1 MANFA
6 FDMTRSYDIKVRTV
20 HDYNQFIGVEDIHAQ
35 VSVIHYDELSPISY
49 GEYTVCSFWMMIWNS
64 LITVLESTIIP

>member
-35 VSVIHYDELSPISY
+35 VSVIHYDELSPIRHCRTLWGIY
-49 GEYTVCSFWMMIWNS
+49 GPVPFG
-64 LITVLESTIIP
+64 